1 MARQAVVGVFAV
13 LLVAASTGCGSNGGE
28 QEATVAPTV
37 TAIET
42 PTAAIETPTAAIET
56 PTAAPEPSIP
66 DGAVTIINR
75 DQSGSGEYRF
85 DPSELTFK
93 VGQEVTFALVA
104 QTELHTFTVDELG
117 INVFIDPGTT
127 ELFTFEFAKAGT
139 YNLICTP
146 HESLGMTGQI
156 VVE

>member
-1 MARQAVVGVFAV
+1 MSKQTVVGVFAV
-13 LLVAASTGCGSNGGE
+13 LLAAASAACGSNGGE

-42 PTAAIETPTAAIET
+42 PA
-56 PTAAPEPSIP
+56 AAPEPSIP
-66 DGAVTIINR
+66 DGAVTVINR

-93 VGQEVTFALVA
+93 VGEEVTFALVA

-117 INVFIDPGTT
+117 INVVIDPGTT

-139 YNLICTP
+139 YNLICIP
-146 HESLGMTGQI
+146 HESFGMTGQI

>member
-1 MARQAVVGVFAV
+1 MSRQTVVGVFAV
-13 LLVAASTGCGSNGGE
+13 LLAAASAACGSNGGE

-42 PTAAIETPTAAIET
+42 PA
-56 PTAAPEPSIP
+56 AAPEPSIP
-66 DGAVTIINR
+66 DGAVTVINR
-75 DQSGSGEYRF
+75 DQGGSGEYRF

-93 VGQEVTFALVA
+93 VGEEVTFALVA
-104 QTELHTFTVDELG
+104 QTELHSFTVDELG

-139 YNLICTP
+139 YNLICIP

>member
-1 MARQAVVGVFAV
+1 MTRQAVVGVFAV
-13 LLVAASTGCGSNGGE
+13 LLLAASAGCGSNGGE

-37 TAIET
+37 TVIET
-42 PTAAIETPTAAIET
+42 PTVAQG
-56 PTAAPEPSIP
+56 PSIP
-66 DGAVTIINR
+66 DGAVTVINR

-117 INVFIDPGTT
+117 INVFIDPGST
-127 ELFTFEFAKAGT
+127 ELFTFEFAEAGT
-139 YNLICTP
+139 YDLICIP

>member
-1 MARQAVVGVFAV
+1 MTRQTVVGVFTV
-13 LLVAASTGCGSNGGE
+13 LLAAASAACGSNGGE

-42 PTAAIETPTAAIET
+42 PA
-56 PTAAPEPSIP
+56 AAPEPSIP
-66 DGAVTIINR
+66 DGAVTVINR

-117 INVFIDPGTT
+117 IDVFIDPGTT

-139 YNLICTP
+139 YNLICIP

>member
-1 MARQAVVGVFAV
+1 MSRQTVVGVFVV
-13 LLVAASTGCGSNGGE
+13 LLAAAAVACGSNGGG
-28 QEATVAPTV
+28 QEATIAPTV

-42 PTAAIETPTAAIET
+42 PA
-56 PTAAPEPSIP
+56 AAPEPSIP
-66 DGAVTIINR
+66 DGAVTVINR

-93 VGQEVTFALVA
+93 VGEEVTFALVA
-104 QTELHTFTVDELG
+104 QTELHSFTVDELG

-139 YNLICTP
+139 YNLICIP

>member
-1 MARQAVVGVFAV
+1 MTRQAVVGVFAM
-13 LLVAASTGCGSNGGE
+13 LLLAASAGCGSNGGE

-37 TAIET
+37 TVIET
-42 PTAAIETPTAAIET
+42 PTAAVETPTVAQ
-56 PTAAPEPSIP
+56 EPSIP
-66 DGAVTIINR
+66 DGAVTVINR

-117 INVFIDPGTT
+117 INVFIDPGST
-127 ELFTFEFAKAGT
+127 ELFTFEFAEAGT
-139 YNLICTP
+139 YDFICIP

>member
-37 TAIET
+37 T
-42 PTAAIETPTAAIET
+42 AIET

-146 HESLGMTGQI
+146 HEFLGMTGQI

>member
-28 QEATVAPTV
+28 LEATVAPTV
-37 TAIET
+37 T
-42 PTAAIETPTAAIET
+42 AIET

-66 DGAVTIINR
+66 DGAVAIINR

>member
-1 MARQAVVGVFAV
+1 MSRETVVGVFAV
-13 LLVAASTGCGSNGGE
+13 LLAAASAACGSNGGE
-28 QEATVAPTV
+28 QEATVTPTV

-42 PTAAIETPTAAIET
+42 PA
-56 PTAAPEPSIP
+56 AAPEPSIP
-66 DGAVTIINR
+66 DGAVTVINR

-93 VGQEVTFALVA
+93 VGEEVTFALVA

-117 INVFIDPGTT
+117 IDVFIDPGTT

-139 YNLICTP
+139 YNLICIP

>member
-1 MARQAVVGVFAV
+1 MSKQTVVGVFAV
-13 LLVAASTGCGSNGGE
+13 LLAAASAACGSNGGE

-42 PTAAIETPTAAIET
+42 PA
-56 PTAAPEPSIP
+56 AAPEPSIP
-66 DGAVTIINR
+66 DGAVTVINR
-75 DQSGSGEYRF
+75 DQGGSGEYRF

-93 VGQEVTFALVA
+93 VGEEVTFALVA

-139 YNLICTP
+139 YNLIRNK
-146 HESLGMTGQI
+146 
-156 VVE
+156 

>member
-1 MARQAVVGVFAV
+1 MSRQTVVGVFAV
-13 LLVAASTGCGSNGGE
+13 LLAAASAACGSNGGG
-28 QEATVAPTV
+28 QEATIAPTV

-42 PTAAIETPTAAIET
+42 PV
-56 PTAAPEPSIP
+56 AAPEPSIP
-66 DGAVTIINR
+66 DGAVTVINR

-93 VGQEVTFALVA
+93 VGEEVTFALVA
-104 QTELHTFTVDELG
+104 QTELHSFTVDELG
-117 INVFIDPGTT
+117 VNVFIAPGTT

-139 YNLICTP
+139 YNLICIP

>member
-28 QEATVAPTV
+28 LEATVAPTV

-42 PTAAIETPTAAIET
+42 PTATIET

>member
-28 QEATVAPTV
+28 LEATVAPTV
-37 TAIET
+37 T
-42 PTAAIETPTAAIET
+42 AIET

>member
-1 MARQAVVGVFAV
+1 MSRQTVVGVFAV
-13 LLVAASTGCGSNGGE
+13 LLAAASAACGSNGGE

-42 PTAAIETPTAAIET
+42 PA
-56 PTAAPEPSIP
+56 AAPEPSIP
-66 DGAVTIINR
+66 DGAVTVINR

-93 VGQEVTFALVA
+93 VGEEVTFALVA
-104 QTELHTFTVDELG
+104 QTEFHSFTVDELG

-139 YNLICTP
+139 YNLICIP

>member
-1 MARQAVVGVFAV
+1 MSRQTVVGVFVV
-13 LLVAASTGCGSNGGE
+13 LLAAASVACGSNGGG

-37 TAIET
+37 TDIET
-42 PTAAIETPTAAIET
+42 PA
-56 PTAAPEPSIP
+56 AAPEPSIP
-66 DGAVTIINR
+66 DGAVTVINR

-93 VGQEVTFALVA
+93 VGEEVTFALVA
-104 QTELHTFTVDELG
+104 QTELHSFTVDELG

-139 YNLICTP
+139 YNLICIP

>member
-1 MARQAVVGVFAV
+1 MTRQTVVGVFTV
-13 LLVAASTGCGSNGGE
+13 LLAAASAACSSNGGE

-42 PTAAIETPTAAIET
+42 PTAA
-56 PTAAPEPSIP
+56 PEPSIP
-66 DGAVTIINR
+66 DGAVTVINR

-93 VGQEVTFALVA
+93 VGEEVTFALVA

-117 INVFIDPGTT
+117 IDVFIDPGTT

-139 YNLICTP
+139 YNLICIP

>member
-1 MARQAVVGVFAV
+1 MSRPTVVSVFAV
-13 LLVAASTGCGSNGGE
+13 LLVAVSAACGSNGGE
-28 QEATVAPTV
+28 QEATATPGV

-42 PTAAIETPTAAIET
+42 PA
-56 PTAAPEPSIP
+56 AAPEPSIP
-66 DGAVTIINR
+66 DDSVKIINR

-104 QTELHTFTVDELG
+104 QTEFHTFTVDELG
-117 INVFIDPGTT
+117 IDVSIDAGTT
-127 ELFTFEFAKAGT
+127 ELFTFEFANAGT
-139 YNLICTP
+139 YNLICIP

>member
-1 MARQAVVGVFAV
+1 MTRQTVVGVFAV
-13 LLVAASTGCGSNGGE
+13 LLAAASAACSSKRGG

-37 TAIET
+37 T
-42 PTAAIETPTAAIET
+42 AIET

-66 DGAVTIINR
+66 DGAVTVINR

-117 INVFIDPGTT
+117 INVFIEPGTT

-139 YNLICTP
+139 YNLICIP

>member
-1 MARQAVVGVFAV
+1 MSRQTVVGVFAV
-13 LLVAASTGCGSNGGE
+13 LLAAALAACGSNGGE

-42 PTAAIETPTAAIET
+42 PA
-56 PTAAPEPSIP
+56 AAPEPSIP
-66 DGAVTIINR
+66 DGAVTVINR

-93 VGQEVTFALVA
+93 VGEEVTFALVA
-104 QTELHTFTVDELG
+104 QTELHSFTVDELG

-139 YNLICTP
+139 YNLICIP

>member
-1 MARQAVVGVFAV
+1 MSKQTVVGVFAV
-13 LLVAASTGCGSNGGE
+13 LLAAASAACGSNGGE

-42 PTAAIETPTAAIET
+42 PA
-56 PTAAPEPSIP
+56 AAPEPSIP
-66 DGAVTIINR
+66 DGAVMVINR

-93 VGQEVTFALVA
+93 VGEEVTFALVA
-104 QTELHTFTVDELG
+104 QTEFHTFTVDELG
-117 INVFIDPGTT
+117 INVSIDPGTT

-139 YNLICTP
+139 YNLICIP
-146 HESLGMTGQI
+146 HEFLGMTGQI

>member
-1 MARQAVVGVFAV
+1 MSRQTVVGVFAV
-13 LLVAASTGCGSNGGE
+13 LLAAASVACGSNGGE
-28 QEATVAPTV
+28 QGATVAPTV

-42 PTAAIETPTAAIET
+42 PA
-56 PTAAPEPSIP
+56 AAPEPSIP
-66 DGAVTIINR
+66 DGAVTVINR

-104 QTELHTFTVDELG
+104 QAELHTFTVDELG
-117 INVFIDPGTT
+117 INVFISPGTT

-139 YNLICTP
+139 YNLICIP

>member
-1 MARQAVVGVFAV
+1 MSRQTAVGVFVV
-13 LLVAASTGCGSNGGE
+13 LLAAASVACGSNGGE

-42 PTAAIETPTAAIET
+42 PA
-56 PTAAPEPSIP
+56 AAPEPSIP
-66 DGAVTIINR
+66 DGAVTVINR

-93 VGQEVTFALVA
+93 VGEEVTFALVA
-104 QTELHTFTVDELG
+104 QTELHSFTVDELG
-117 INVFIDPGTT
+117 INVFIEPGTT

-139 YNLICTP
+139 YNLICIP

>member
-1 MARQAVVGVFAV
+1 MSRQTVVGVFAV
-13 LLVAASTGCGSNGGE
+13 LMAAASAACGSNGGE

-42 PTAAIETPTAAIET
+42 PA
-56 PTAAPEPSIP
+56 AAPEPSIP
-66 DGAVTIINR
+66 DGAVTVINR

-93 VGQEVTFALVA
+93 VGEEVTFALVA

-139 YNLICTP
+139 YNLICIP
-146 HESLGMTGQI
+146 HASLGMTGQI

>member
-1 MARQAVVGVFAV
+1 MSRQTVVGGVFAV
-13 LLVAASTGCGSNGGE
+13 LLAAASAACGSNGGE

-42 PTAAIETPTAAIET
+42 PA
-56 PTAAPEPSIP
+56 AAPEPSIP
-66 DGAVTIINR
+66 DGAVTVINR

-93 VGQEVTFALVA
+93 VGEEVTFALVA
-104 QTELHTFTVDELG
+104 QTELHSFTVDELG

-139 YNLICTP
+139 YNLICIP

>member
-1 MARQAVVGVFAV
+1 MSRLTVVSVFAV
-13 LLVAASTGCGSNGGE
+13 LLVAVSAACGSNGGE
-28 QEATVAPTV
+28 QEATATPGV

-42 PTAAIETPTAAIET
+42 PA
-56 PTAAPEPSIP
+56 AAPEPSIP
-66 DGAVTIINR
+66 DDSVKIINR

-104 QTELHTFTVDELG
+104 QTEFHTFTVDGLG
-117 INVFIDPGTT
+117 IDVSIDAGTT
-127 ELFTFEFAKAGT
+127 ELFTFAFAKAGT
-139 YNLICTP
+139 YNLICIP

>member
-1 MARQAVVGVFAV
+1 MSKQTVVGVFAV
-13 LLVAASTGCGSNGGE
+13 LLAAASAACGSNGGE

-42 PTAAIETPTAAIET
+42 PA
-56 PTAAPEPSIP
+56 AAPEPSIP
-66 DGAVTIINR
+66 DGAVTVINR

-93 VGQEVTFALVA
+93 VGEEVTFALVA

-139 YNLICTP
+139 YNLICIP

>member
-1 MARQAVVGVFAV
+1 MSRLTVVSVFAV
-13 LLVAASTGCGSNGGE
+13 LLVAVSAACGSNGGE
-28 QEATVAPTV
+28 EEATATPGV

-42 PTAAIETPTAAIET
+42 PA
-56 PTAAPEPSIP
+56 AAPEPSIP
-66 DGAVTIINR
+66 DDSVKIINR

-104 QTELHTFTVDELG
+104 QTEFHTFTVDELG
-117 INVFIDPGTT
+117 IDVSIDAGTT
-127 ELFTFEFAKAGT
+127 ELFTFEFANAGT
-139 YNLICTP
+139 YNLICIP

>member
-1 MARQAVVGVFAV
+1 M
-13 LLVAASTGCGSNGGE
+13 
-28 QEATVAPTV
+28 

-42 PTAAIETPTAAIET
+42 PA
-56 PTAAPEPSIP
+56 AAPEPSMP
-66 DGAVTIINR
+66 DDSVKIINR

-104 QTELHTFTVDELG
+104 QTEFHTFTVDELG
-117 INVFIDPGTT
+117 IDVSIDAGTT
-127 ELFTFEFAKAGT
+127 ELFTFEFANAGT
-139 YNLICTP
+139 YNLICIP

>member
-1 MARQAVVGVFAV
+1 MSRLTVVSVFAV
-13 LLVAASTGCGSNGGE
+13 LLVAVSAACGSNGGE
-28 QEATVAPTV
+28 QEATATPGV

-42 PTAAIETPTAAIET
+42 PA
-56 PTAAPEPSIP
+56 AAPEPSIP
-66 DGAVTIINR
+66 DDSVKIINR

-104 QTELHTFTVDELG
+104 QTEFHTFTVDELG
-117 INVFIDPGTT
+117 IDVSIDAGTT
-127 ELFTFEFAKAGT
+127 ELFTFEFANAGT
-139 YNLICTP
+139 YNLICIP
-146 HESLGMTGQI
+146 HETLGMTGQI